1 MENLKQRKAARAT
14 QPTALC
20 DNCES
25 RFTANKL
32 LPIKD
37 VFDRVAPGEPMPL
50 GECPNCG
57 ALCHAVEAGRTYNG
71 LHIKYSPV
79 NQAYFLMWHVHILRV
94 FQTKAEAKAEMDYL
108 LRSSNPSGRTYEVAG
123 KSFTSRAKAEKYAK
137 QIGKTGIRV
146 PVYETTGA

>member
-1 MENLKQRKAARAT
+1 MENLK
-14 QPTALC
+14 ALC

-37 VFDRVAPGEPMPL
+37 VFARVAPGEPMPL

-57 ALCHAVEAGRTYNG
+57 ALCHAVEAGRTY
-71 LHIKYSPV
+71 
-79 NQAYFLMWHVHILRV
+79 
-94 FQTKAEAKAEMDYL
+94 
-108 LRSSNPSGRTYEVAG
+108 EVAG
-123 KSFTSRAKAEKYAK
+123 KSFSSRAKAEKYAK
-137 QIGKTGIRV
+137 QIGKTGVRV